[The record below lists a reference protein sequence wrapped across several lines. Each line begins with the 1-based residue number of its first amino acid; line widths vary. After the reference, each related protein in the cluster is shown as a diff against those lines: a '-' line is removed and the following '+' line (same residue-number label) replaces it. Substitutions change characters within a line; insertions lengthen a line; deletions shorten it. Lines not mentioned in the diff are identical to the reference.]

1 MNGQC
6 VMKRLLLLSLL
17 LTGCVSP
24 WSSSV
29 VEEPATEAVVE
40 QEADTT
46 TSALAAV
53 ALEQH
58 IYDPVSEAVALMA
71 AQLETGL
78 QANRVRRLPMA
89 VMPFVDLRRAQERYS
104 GELGER
110 LGESFVYQLQQGA
123 YNLIDYRAVSLLTTV
138 KDPVTK
144 QNMSDLRNRY
154 RIYFLLTGTYTRY
167 PDGVVVNA
175 RVLDT
180 TTRQVLA
187 TAQMHIPDIR
197 LEGGAPGYDAM
208 RALEKGMI
216 IENGLGPVG
225 L

>member
-1 MNGQC
+1 M
-6 VMKRLLLLSLL
+6 
-17 LTGCVSP
+17 
-24 WSSSV
+24 
-29 VEEPATEAVVE
+29 EEPAAEVAVAQEPVEEAPAV
-40 QEADTT
+40 
-46 TSALAAV
+46 SALIAIETGSH
-53 ALEQH
+53 L
-58 IYDPVSEAVALMA
+58 YDPVSEAVALMA
-71 AQLETGL
+71 EQLEIGL

-89 VMPFVDLRRAQERYS
+89 VMPFVDLNRASERHS
-104 GELGER
+104 GALGER
-110 LGESFVYQLQQGA
+110 LGDSFVYQLQQHA

-154 RIYFLLTGTYTRY
+154 RIYFLLTGTYSRY
-167 PDGVVVNA
+167 PDGVVINA

-180 TTRQVLA
+180 TSRQVLA
-187 TAQMHIPDIR
+187 TAQTHIPDIR

-208 RALEKGMI
+208 RALQKGMI